1 MNIGPMEIVIVLVLA
16 LLLPLIRS
24 RSIVPELLIKAMRE
38 LKKATSTA
46 RSELGIDDVAADVK
60 DLKSSISIDMKAAD
74 QPATAKSGDDAV
86 TAAIDV
92 PPATDAAASAG
103 DVPEAADEM
112 HPDGAEVET
121 AEALEVAEEETD
133 TTEEADGADAPEGPQ
148 APPEPSVSATTS
160 SPGDT

>member
-1 MNIGPMEIVIVLVLA
+1 MNIGPMEIVIVLILA
-16 LLLPLIRS
+16 LLVFGPKRLPQAGRS
-24 RSIVPELLIKAMRE
+24 LGQAMRE

-86 TAAIDV
+86 AAAIDV

-112 HPDGAEVET
+112 LADGAEVKT

-133 TTEEADGADAPEGPQ
+133 TTEEADGADAPGGPE

-160 SPGDT
+160 SPGDA